1 MRKSDLL
8 QDAMGMVDEKLV
20 WDARTGATGKGRRL
34 LLRISAVAACVA
46 LLLGL
51 SFWLI
56 PRGSTVVTA
65 KNPWEAEGFRAYSL
79 VYTSLSAQSSGPAQS
94 PGIVFLSQTDA
105 ATVPSTTMPL
115 PENVVVSTPISV
127 SNADTIMVETLIGGR
142 YAAYISDAGV
152 PVFYDTVTGV
162 AVDLEERIL
171 GEERVTLDRLLED
184 MTKIAKWKYP
194 GMLTAPE
201 NMAFFL
207 EYATYFANKVPMAD
221 YDTKPLNTDFMD
233 QLDGYRYTEQSFRR
247 AVFSE
252 MCWEAWVEAL
262 RGYDRNGDDYPYKPY
277 RVEFISVDA
286 ATGMCVCVTRD
297 IVGNGGKRWVYDI
310 RTDTLSTGIA
320 LNSYFDA
327 VLRFSPDGNIIT
339 VATNTAVTGGANV
352 QKDFTQRFT
361 VESFDRWVAGYR
373 GEDITVYDRS
383 TGKSYQLSGAKSAS
397 EGFISEKGS
406 VVYYK
411 KMDPAAAG
419 KSFFVSDLVWY
430 NRLDRYDRDTDSW
443 VFNSSVAGEDPYG
456 RQTVLQ
462 GNFVR
467 LIGEESAVIME
478 RAGSFYAYSLKDGQ
492 DITEQVAAGKY
503 PMMAHERLMVY
514 QSDGFLYKKDLF
526 SGEAPQLIGKA
537 DTYILSQ
544 DGAFAVY
551 YCEGESVA
559 SCVNVATLES
569 CAVAL
574 DAQLIQQMQN
584 TEGAVFRINY
594 NETENS
600 LLFSFYVP
608 EAASETSQ
616 SGVDFFGQLRALVDD
631 QNMDW
636 TPLAPKVITDT
647 PISEEMM
654 NEFRASCDR
663 FLHPDGVVSW
673 ETYYPPGLS
682 AYEDRFTI
690 FEKLGITPP
699 EDYLDVNGTKFILY
713 EDGDEQLVLTFWQY
727 WQLYD
732 WNGFSSG
739 GFMIEYYLD
748 GVLTCFYEFANP
760 ERR

>member
-56 PRGSTVVTA
+56 PRESTVVTA

-142 YAAYISDAGV
+142 YAAYISDTGV
-152 PVFYDTVTGV
+152 PVFYDTATGV
-162 AVDLEERIL
+162 TVDLEERIL
-171 GEERVTLDRLLED
+171 GEDRVTIDRLLED
-184 MTKIAKWKYP
+184 VTRIAKWKYP
-194 GMLTAPE
+194 GILDAPE
-201 NMAFFL
+201 NKEFFL
-207 EYATYFANKVPMAD
+207 EYVVSFVDRIPMAD

-233 QLDGYRYTEQSFRR
+233 DLDGYRYTEQAYRR
-247 AVFSE
+247 AEFSG
-252 MCWEAWVEAL
+252 MCWEAWTEAL
-262 RGYDRNGDDYPYKPY
+262 RDYDRNGDDYPYRPY
-277 RVEFISVDA
+277 HVKFISVDA
-286 ATGMCVCVTRD
+286 VTGMCVCVTRD

-320 LNSYFDA
+320 LNSFSDA

-339 VATNTAVTGGANV
+339 VASNTAVSSGANID
-352 QKDFTQRFT
+352 KDFTHRFS
-361 VESFDRWVAGYR
+361 VESFDRWISKYQ

-383 TGKSYQLSGAKSAS
+383 TGKSYRLSGTKSAS
-397 EGFISEKGS
+397 EGFISESGS

-411 KMDPAAAG
+411 KMDSAAAG

-443 VFNSSVAGEDPYG
+443 VFCSSVADGDPYS
-456 RQTVLQ
+456 QHVTLQ

-478 RAGSFYAYSLKDGQ
+478 REGRYYAYRLKDGQ
-492 DITEQVAAGKY
+492 DITRQVTAGDY

-537 DTYILSQ
+537 DTFILSQ

-551 YCEGESVA
+551 YGEGERVA
-559 SCVNVATLES
+559 SCVNVATLEG
-569 CAVAL
+569 CAIAL
-574 DAQLIQQMQN
+574 DAQLTQQMQN

-594 NETENS
+594 NESENS

-616 SGVDFFGQLRALVDD
+616 SGVDFFGQLRELVDEKD
-631 QNMDW
+631 GNW
-636 TPLAPKVITDT
+636 ESVASKVITDR

-663 FLHPDGVVSW
+663 YLHPDGVVSW

-682 AYEDRFTI
+682 AFEDRFTI

-713 EDGDEQLVLTFWQY
+713 EDDDERLVLTFWQY
-727 WQLYD
+727 WKLYD
-732 WNGFSSG
+732 WNGNST
-739 GFMIEYYLD
+739 GFMMEYYLD
-748 GVLTCFYEFANP
+748 GVPICFYEFANP
-760 ERR
+760 QRR